1 MMKQSR
7 ILLFLV
13 IIVSCSGLVRGGEGN
28 YSSSSVLASGKW
40 FKIPITGDGIY
51 RIDYSKLK
59 QLGLT
64 DPSNPKI
71 FTNNCG
77 QLSYYNDGTAPDD
90 LREIAVF
97 TSKGNDGIFNEG
109 DYLLF
114 YGQGTGRWI
123 FNSATGDFSYLR
135 HNYSDSAFY
144 FLTSGGRQG
153 NRSAAA
159 EMAASQPNH
168 FSSSSDALFIHEEES
183 ENLLHSGR
191 EWYQPV
197 SSSKE
202 TIIETGFSDL
212 TTAEKINYK
221 LRVLAR
227 SSSSTSFRLSE
238 NGTAVGNVT
247 VPGID
252 PSSSTGIYAQSA
264 MLEGDFAPSS
274 GSPVLNLQFLNN
286 GSVSATGWIDYVI
299 VHARKYNKFDGKTSF
314 YMDSGSVGQ
323 GIVTEFTITSSVGNV
338 TVWDVTDPFSVKTIP
353 YSVSGNN
360 LIFRMETDSLRRFAA
375 FTSNSVITPETF
387 IPLPPQ
393 DLHSSSPADMIIV
406 AHPLFVPYA
415 LRLAGIHETNSGLV
429 SMVVTP
435 VQIYN
440 EFSGGTPDIAAIRNF
455 IRMKYIAQKNTARP
469 LKYLLLFGDGSYNN
483 RILPP
488 DNPNFVMT
496 YQSLNS
502 NVQVST
508 FTSDD
513 FYGLLDDGEGEDTGS
528 EDIGIGRI
536 PVSDTSGARIAV
548 SKIERYLNQSFQGD
562 WKNVVCLTAD
572 DEDGNTHVSDAEGL
586 AVIMEEKAPWMAL
599 KKIYFDAFRQETTP
613 TGEFYPDVVQA
624 INGQINS
631 GSLIFNYIGHGNE
644 TSLGHER
651 VVTPESISAWKN
663 IGRLPLFITATCEFS
678 RFDDAE
684 KNIATGALQPKNS
697 SGENILLKEDG
708 GAVALMSTSRLV
720 YSAPNYVLN
729 RNIFEVAFSRGED
742 GAGLRFGDIIRLAK
756 NRSGNNT
763 NKRNFVLLGDP
774 AVRLSWP
781 WQGTVVT
788 DSINNVPATQ
798 SSDTL
803 KALSV
808 ISITGHA
815 ADAAG
820 NDLSDFN
827 GIITIVIYDKPDEK
841 ETLANDGGQKF
852 HYNTR
857 ENILFSGKARARNG
871 RFRFS
876 FIVPR
881 DMDYTYGKGKIS
893 YYASYG
899 GMELTGNYSEI
910 IAGGFSSA
918 LDADNEGPAVK
929 LFINDTLFK
938 DGGITDRNPRLFAIL
953 EDKNGINIS
962 GTGIGHDI
970 ICWLD
975 NDRDNSFILNTYFDY
990 ETGSYTKGTL
1000 DFRLT
1005 RLAPGKHTLTLKA
1018 WDNYNNSTEKSLDF
1032 VVGDEDRLILR
1043 NLINYPNPF
1052 KNTTWITAEHNR
1064 PDEYLNITIEIF
1076 NTSGKLVRV
1085 LKESEYSTG
1094 YRLYPIEWD
1103 GSGPG
1108 GSGKIRSGLY
1118 PYRLTVVSG
1127 KGETATVSGRMII
1140 Y

>member
-7 ILLFLV
+7 ILFFLV
-13 IIVSCSGLVRGGEGN
+13 IIASCPCFVRGGEGN
-28 YSSSSVLASGKW
+28 YSSSSLLASGKW
-40 FKIPITGDGIY
+40 FKIPVTVDGIY

-59 QLGLT
+59 QLGLI

-71 FTNNCG
+71 FANNCG

-123 FNSATGDFSYLR
+123 FDCTAKDFSYLR
-135 HNYSDSAFY
+135 HNYSDTAFY

-153 NRSAAA
+153 NRTVVA
-159 EMAASQPNH
+159 EVPASQANH

-202 TIIETGFSDL
+202 TAIETGFKDL
-212 TTAEKINYK
+212 ATAEKIKYK

-227 SSSSTSFRLSE
+227 SSSSTSFRLLDK
-238 NGTAVGNVT
+238 GTEVGAVT

-264 MLEGDFAPSS
+264 FLEGDFAPSS
-274 GSPVLNLQFLNN
+274 GATVLNLQFLNN
-286 GSVSATGWIDYVI
+286 GSVSARGWLDYLML
-299 VHARKYNKFDGKTSF
+299 HARKNSKFDGKTSF

-323 GIVTEFTITSSVGNV
+323 GFVTEFTINSSAGDV
-338 TVWDVTDPFSVKTIP
+338 TVWDVTNPFSVRIIP
-353 YSVSGNN
+353 LSVSGNN
-360 LIFRMETDSLRRFAA
+360 LIFRTKTDSLRCFAA
-375 FTSNSVITPETF
+375 FTLNSVITPGTF
-387 IPLPPQ
+387 IPVPPQ

-406 AHPLFVPYA
+406 APPLFVPYA
-415 LRLAGIHETNSGLV
+415 SRLSRIHEANSGLV

-455 IRMKYIAQKNTARP
+455 VRMKYITQKNTSHP

-488 DNPNFVMT
+488 DNPNFVLT
-496 YQSLNS
+496 YQSQNS

-536 PVSDTSGARIAV
+536 PVGDTTGARIAV
-548 SKIERYLNQSFQGD
+548 SKIERYLNRSFGGD

-586 AVIMEEKAPWMAL
+586 ALIIEEKAPWMNV
-599 KKIYFDAFRQETTP
+599 KKIYFDSFRQETTP
-613 TGEFYPDVVQA
+613 AGEFYPDVVQA

-651 VVTPESISAWKN
+651 VVTPESVASWKN

-708 GAVALMSTSRLV
+708 GAIALMSTSRLV

-729 RNIFEVAFSRGED
+729 RNIFEVAFNRGED
-742 GAGLRFGDIIRLAK
+742 GSGLCFGDIIRLAK

-781 WQGTVVT
+781 WQGIVVT
-788 DSINNVPATQ
+788 DSINNVAATQ
-798 SSDTL
+798 DSDTL

-808 ISITGHA
+808 ISIEGHA

-827 GIITIVIYDKPDEK
+827 GIITTVIYDKPAEK

-857 ENILFSGKARARNG
+857 ENILFRGKTRAING
-871 RFRFS
+871 KFRFS

-910 IAGGFSSA
+910 IAGGFSSTV
-918 LDADNEGPAVK
+918 DIDNEGPSIR

-938 DGGITDRNPRLFAIL
+938 NGGITDRDPRLFAII
-953 EDKNGINIS
+953 EDKNGINTS

-970 ICWLD
+970 ICRLD
-975 NDRDNSFILNTYFDY
+975 NNIENSFILNTYVDY
-990 ETGSYTKGTL
+990 ETGSYTKGTI

-1005 RLAPGKHTLTLKA
+1005 RLAAGTHTITLKA
-1018 WDNYNNSTEKSLDF
+1018 WDNYNNSTEKSLEF
-1032 VVGDEDRLILR
+1032 IVGDEDRFILR
-1043 NLINYPNPF
+1043 NLMNYPNPF
-1052 KNTTWITAEHNR
+1052 KNSTWITAEHNR
-1064 PDEYLNITIEIF
+1064 PDEYLNVTIEIF
-1076 NTSGKLVRV
+1076 SADGKLVRV

-1094 YRLYPIEWD
+1094 YRLYPVEWD
-1103 GSGPG
+1103 GTGPG
-1108 GSGKIRSGLY
+1108 NGKTRSGLY

-1127 KGETATVSGRMII
+1127 NGETATISGRMII

>member
-1 MMKQSR
+1 MLKQSR
-7 ILLFLV
+7 ILFLL
-13 IIVSCSGLVRGGEGN
+13 IIIGFCPGLVRGGEGN

-40 FKIPITGDGIY
+40 FKIPVTGDGIY
-51 RIDYSKLK
+51 RIDYSGLK

-64 DPSNPKI
+64 DPSNPRI

-90 LREIAVF
+90 LREISVF
-97 TSKGNDGIFNEG
+97 TTTGTDGIFNEG

-114 YGQGTGRWI
+114 YGQGTARWT
-123 FNSATGDFSYLR
+123 FDNTTKEYSHLR
-135 HNYSDSAFY
+135 HNYSDTAYY
-144 FLTSGGRQG
+144 FLTSGGRPG
-153 NRSAAA
+153 KRTVTAKIPSA
-159 EMAASQPNH
+159 QPNL

-197 SSSKE
+197 SSLKE
-202 TIIETGFSDL
+202 TAVETGFKDL
-212 TTAEKINYK
+212 ATAEKITYK

-238 NGTAVGNVT
+238 NGTAIGNVT

-252 PSSSTGIYAQSA
+252 PYSSTGIYAQSA
-264 MLEGDFAPSS
+264 LTDGEFASS
-274 GSPVLNLQFLNN
+274 SASPVLSLQFLNN
-286 GSVSATGWIDYVI
+286 GDVSARGWIDYLI
-299 VHARKYNKFDGKTSF
+299 LHARKINKFDGMTSF
-314 YMDSGSVGQ
+314 YMDSGSIGP
-323 GIVTEFTITSSVGNV
+323 GSVTEFTINSSVGNV
-338 TVWDVTDPFSVKTIP
+338 TIWDVTDPFATEIVP
-353 YSVSGNN
+353 YSVSGSN

-375 FTSNSVITPETF
+375 FTLNSVL
-387 IPLPPQ
+387 IPDRYVPVPPQ
-393 DLHSSSPADMIIV
+393 DLHSSSPVDMIIV
-406 AHPLFVPYA
+406 AHPLFLPYA
-415 LRLAGIHETNSGLV
+415 SRLAGIHETNSGLL

-455 IRMKYIAQKNTARP
+455 IRMKYLAQKNTERP
-469 LKYLLLFGDGSYNN
+469 LKYLLLFGDGSFNN

-488 DNPNFVMT
+488 DNPNFVIT
-496 YQSLNS
+496 YQSKNS

-513 FYGLLDDGEGEDTGS
+513 FYGLLDVGEGEDTGT

-536 PVSDTSGARIAV
+536 PVDDTASAGIAV
-548 SKIERYLNQSFQGD
+548 SKIERYLNQSFHGD
-562 WKNVVCLTAD
+562 WKNFICLTAD

-586 AVIMEEKAPWMAL
+586 AGIIEEKAPWMNL
-599 KKIYFDAFRQETTP
+599 KKIYFDSFKQETTP

-624 INGQINS
+624 INEQINS

-651 VVTPESISAWKN
+651 VVTPETISGWLN
-663 IGRLPLFITATCEFS
+663 FDRLPLFITATCEFS

-684 KNIATGALQPKNS
+684 TNIATETLQPKNS
-697 SGENILLKEDG
+697 SGENILLKNAG
-708 GAVALMSTSRLV
+708 GAIALMSTTRLV

-729 RNIFEVAFSRGED
+729 RNIFEVAFSRGDD
-742 GAGLRFGDIIRLAK
+742 GQGLRLGDIIKLAK

-781 WQGTVVT
+781 WQGTIVT
-788 DSINNVPATQ
+788 DSINNIPVTQ
-798 SSDTL
+798 NSDTL

-808 ISITGHA
+808 ISIAGHA
-815 ADAAG
+815 EDSAG

-827 GIITIVIYDKPDEK
+827 GIITTVIYDKPTEK

-852 HYNTR
+852 LYNAR
-857 ENILFSGKARARNG
+857 ENILFSGKTRAENG
-871 RFRFS
+871 KFRFS

-881 DMDYTYGKGKIS
+881 DMDYTYGKAKIS

-910 IAGGFSSA
+910 MAGGFSNIA
-918 LDADNEGPAVK
+918 DADNEGPSVR
-929 LFINDTLFK
+929 LYINDTLFK
-938 DGGITDRNPRLFAIL
+938 NGGITNPDPRLFAIL
-953 EDKNGINIS
+953 EDLNGINIS

-970 ICWLD
+970 LCWLD
-975 NDRDNSFILNTYFDY
+975 GDRNNSFILNTYFDY
-990 ETGSYTKGTL
+990 ETGSYKKGTI

-1005 RLAPGKHTLTLKA
+1005 GLAPGSHSLTLKA
-1018 WDNYNNSTEKSLDF
+1018 WDNYNNSTEKSLEF
-1032 VVGDEDRLILR
+1032 VVGNEDRLILSK
-1043 NLINYPNPF
+1043 LINYPNPF
-1052 KNTTWITAEHNR
+1052 TNSTLITAEHNR

-1076 NTSGKLVRV
+1076 STTGKLIRV
-1085 LKESEYSTG
+1085 LKKSEYSTG
-1094 YRLYPIEWD
+1094 YSLYPLEWD
-1103 GSGPG
+1103 GTGQG
-1108 GSGKIRSGLY
+1108 GGKTGSGLY
-1118 PYRLTVVSG
+1118 PYRLTVVA
-1127 KGETATVSGRMII
+1127 KNGETATISGRMII